1 LELHAG
7 ANMMGQFF
15 LSDIY
20 RPTDKF
26 GGSVEN
32 RSRFSLL
39 VQEYIRKN
47 VGNNFLVGMR
57 MSVYEDRG
65 GPSA

>member
-1 LELHAG
+1 
-7 ANMMGQFF
+7 MGQFF

-20 RPTDKF
+20 GPTDKF

-32 RSRFSLL
+32 CTRFSLL
-39 VQEYIRKN
+39 VQEHIRKN

-57 MSVYEDRG
+57 ISVYEDRG
-65 GPSA
+65 GPSS